1 MGARAAIIFLAIVAV
16 PGLLCAQ
23 DCVEVLN
30 TAENEFV
37 AGRFY
42 SVPAILKDCLDRNA
56 YSNEQKVRVY
66 LLLTQVYL
74 LTDQPAEADNSYLK
88 LLEADPEYIATQE
101 KDPVEVYF
109 LSKKF
114 TTTPIF
120 TPHFKGGLTVTRPV
134 IIRDNSLFGNE
145 SLVSRSETSRLGWTL
160 GSGIEWNINDHLG
173 LGGELYFTLR
183 QFGINYAGGF
193 GDDILETTEKQ
204 YWIDL
209 PLYLRYG
216 KALGKFR
223 PYGYVGHS
231 FNFLLNTQLA
241 TTYTD
246 SNGDAAA
253 EQVIVEGADLDI
265 TYNRRV
271 INRSVFAGAGLK
283 VKTGKN
289 FLLFDARY
297 SVGFTNI
304 SKGSYYAEGSNEL
317 APGIPRYTAHSN
329 DLRVESLLITIGYV
343 RPLYDPRRIK
353 AKKGKSL
360 N

>member
-1 MGARAAIIFLAIVAV
+1 MLVRAAIISILIMAL
-16 PGLLCAQ
+16 PNLLRAQ
-23 DCVEVLN
+23 DCAEVLN
-30 TAENEFV
+30 AAENEFV
-37 AGRFY
+37 AGRFF
-42 SVPAILKDCLDRNA
+42 SVPAILKDCIDRNA

-88 LLEADPEYIATQE
+88 LLEADPEYIATEE
-101 KDPVEVYF
+101 KDPVDVYF

-145 SLVSRSETSRLGWTL
+145 SLVRRSETNKLGWTL
-160 GSGIEWNINDHLG
+160 GSGIEWNINDHMG
-173 LGGELYFTLR
+173 LGGELYFTFR

-209 PLYLRYG
+209 PLYFRYG

-241 TTYTD
+241 SRYTD
-246 SNGDAAA
+246 SNGDASA
-253 EQVIVEGADLDI
+253 EQVIVEGADQDI
-265 TYNRRV
+265 SYNRRV
-271 INRSVFAGAGLK
+271 INRSVMAGAGLK
-283 VKTGKN
+283 IKTGKN

-297 SVGFTNI
+297 SVGFTNV
-304 SKGSYYAEGSNEL
+304 SKGSYYAEGGNDL
-317 APGIPRYTAHSN
+317 ALGVSRYASHSN

-343 RPLYDPRRIK
+343 KPLYDPRRIK
-353 AKKGKSL
+353 GKRGKSL